1 MKTLAKSK
9 PVVKDKFKINI
20 LVILVIL
27 SQVIKM
33 HAQTDAV
40 RFERISIE
48 QGLSQTTV
56 YCIFQD
62 SRGFMW
68 FGTRDGLNKYDGY
81 GFTVYKHAPENR
93 NSLSNNNVRAIYE
106 DSSGALWIGTEAGL
120 NKFNREKETFS
131 HYVTDPNDPNSLSHN
146 RIRTILAD
154 QSGVLW
160 IGTYGGGLNRLVPP
174 APSSSASDSKG
185 PPRFVRYQHDPNDPA
200 SLSHNKIYTMCED
213 RAGALW
219 IGTIGGGLSRM
230 SQDDREKGTFTHYQ
244 HDRNNPASLSYNDVN
259 TIYEDQ
265 SGVLWVGTRGGGLDM
280 LIPSSLEREN
290 VTFAHYRHDP
300 VNASSLSHNNVNV
313 IYEDQSGVLW
323 IGTYGS
329 GLNRLIPSDSEG
341 PAGFIHYKNHP
352 NDPNSLSHNLI
363 RSIYEDRSGV
373 LWVGTSE
380 GGLSKF
386 DRTNRKFTHYQSE
399 ANNPNS
405 LSTNSVSSFYE
416 DQSGALWIGT
426 YGGGLNK
433 VVFSDNE
440 GSPPTFTQYKH
451 DPNDP
456 NSLSNNV
463 VNSIYEDRAG
473 MIWLGT
479 IAAGLNKL
487 DRSKDT
493 FTHYKHDPNNPNSLS
508 NNRVMSIYEYPDET
522 GRVLWLGTY
531 GGLNRFDRANNS
543 FTSYKHD
550 PNNPTSLSHNN
561 INVIYENKSGELWIG
576 TRGGGLSRMRRDD
589 RENNKFT
596 RYMHE
601 MNDPNSLSHNEISV
615 IYESAAA
622 PGVLWIG
629 TQGGLN
635 SLDQAKETF
644 MHYTAKEGLPNDAI
658 LGILEDNQ
666 GHLWL
671 STYKGLSK
679 FDPQTE
685 TFKNYDI
692 HDGLQSDEFNGGA
705 YHKSRISGKMFFGGI
720 NGFNAFYP
728 EKIIDDPNEP
738 PIVVTDFQIFNESV
752 KINNRSLYPENKKGG
767 PDEPQVVI
775 TDFQI
780 FSESI
785 KINNGQSGVHPNT
798 GRRRAYALEKHITE
812 TAEIVLSYKESVF
825 SFEFAALYYS
835 RPEKKQYAYKMEGF
849 DEDWVNSGTRRF
861 VTYTNLDPGEYIFRV
876 KGSNRDGVWNGKGAE
891 IKITITPPFWQT
903 WWFRIAAG
911 ASVLALAF
919 GWYGRRIRNIE
930 TQKKKLEVQVA
941 EKTREIRETQA
952 QLVQSEKMAA
962 LGKLT
967 AGIAHEINTPVGAL
981 KSTMDTMSR
990 CGAKIDQILE
1000 NSDTLA
1006 ELKNN
1011 SDYQKSLKILKEN
1024 RQVASSASERIMK
1037 VVTSLKNFTRLDEA
1051 EFEKVNIHEGLD
1063 STLTLIQHE
1072 MKDRVR
1078 LEKNYGDISEIRCY
1092 PAELNQIFMTLL
1104 RNAAQAIEK
1113 KGTIT
1118 IKTSSDENN
1127 VYVKISDTGKGM
1139 PSEKIKTLFELG
1151 FTTKDSRVGMGMG
1164 LISAYNIIQNHKG
1177 ELKVESELGKGTKF
1191 MITLPVNQRD
1201 ANV

>member
-1 MKTLAKSK
+1 MKILAKSK
-9 PVVKDKFKINI
+9 PVVKGKFKII
-20 LVILVIL
+20 ISVILVIL

-33 HAQTDAV
+33 NAQTDAAK
-40 RFERISIE
+40 FERISIE

-62 SRGFMW
+62 TRGFMW

-81 GFTVYKHAPENR
+81 DFTVYKHTPGDP
-93 NSLSNNNVRAIYE
+93 NSLSNNSVRAIYE
-106 DSSGALWIGTEAGL
+106 DSSGALWIGTDAGL
-120 NKFNREKETFS
+120 NKFKREKETFS
-131 HYVTDPNDPNSLSHN
+131 HYLTDPNDPSSLSHN

-154 QSGVLW
+154 QSGILW
-160 IGTYGGGLNRLVPP
+160 IGTMGGGLNKLVL
-174 APSSSASDSKG
+174 SDNAESHATFIHY
-185 PPRFVRYQHDPNDPA
+185 RHDPNNSA

-230 SQDDREKGTFTHYQ
+230 SQGDREKGIFTHYQ
-244 HDRNNPASLSYNDVN
+244 HDLDNPASLSHNNVN
-259 TIYEDQ
+259 TIFEDQ
-265 SGVLWVGTRGGGLDM
+265 SGVLWIGTRGGGLDM
-280 LIPSSLEREN
+280 LIPSSLQSEN
-290 VTFAHYRHDP
+290 VTFAHYRNDP

-323 IGTYGS
+323 IGTYGG
-329 GLNRLIPSDSEG
+329 GLNRLVPSVNEG
-341 PAGFIHYKNHP
+341 SPPTFIHYKNHP
-352 NDPNSLSHNLI
+352 NDPNSLSHNLV
-363 RSIYEDRSGV
+363 RSIYEDRTGV

-416 DQSGALWIGT
+416 DQSGALWVGT
-426 YGGGLNK
+426 YGNGLNK

-440 GSPPTFTQYKH
+440 GSPPTFTHYKH

-473 MIWLGT
+473 MIWFGT
-479 IAAGLNKL
+479 IAGGLNKL
-487 DRSKDT
+487 DRGKGV

-508 NNRVMSIYEYPDET
+508 NNRVMSIHEDPDET
-522 GRVLWLGTY
+522 GWVLWLGTF

-550 PNNPTSLSHNN
+550 PNNPTSLTHNN
-561 INVIYENKSGELWIG
+561 INVLYEDRAGDLWIG
-576 TRGGGLSRMRRDD
+576 TRGGGLNQFD

-601 MNDPNSLSHNEISV
+601 TNDPNSLSHNEINV

-622 PGVLWIG
+622 PGVLWLG

-635 SLDQAKETF
+635 SLDQARETF
-644 MHYTAKEGLPNDAI
+644 IHYTAKEGLPNEAI

-671 STYKGLSK
+671 STYKGLSR
-679 FDPQTE
+679 FDPKTK

-692 HDGLQSDEFNGGA
+692 HDGLQSNEFNGGA

-752 KINNRSLYPENKKGG
+752 KINNRPLYPENKKGG
-767 PDEPQVVI
+767 SDEPQVVI

-780 FSESI
+780 FSESV
-785 KINNGQSGVHPNT
+785 KINKGHQSGVHSNT
-798 GRRRAYALEKHITE
+798 GRRRTYAIEKHITE
-812 TAEIVLSYKESVF
+812 TTEIVLSYKESVF

-849 DEDWVNSGTRRF
+849 DEVWVNSGTRRF
-861 VTYTNLDPGEYIFRV
+861 ATYTNLDPGEYVFRV
-876 KGSNRDGVWNGKGAE
+876 KGSNRDGVWNEKGAE

-903 WWFRIAAG
+903 WWFRILVG
-911 ASVLALAF
+911 VSILGIVF
-919 GWYGRRIRNIE
+919 VGYKRRIRNIE

-967 AGIAHEINTPVGAL
+967 AGIAHEINTPVGVV
-981 KSTMDTMSR
+981 KSTMDTLTR
-990 CGAKIDQILE
+990 CGEKIDEILKKS
-1000 NSDTLA
+1000 NTLKD
-1006 ELKNN
+1006 LKEN
-1011 SDYQKSLKILKEN
+1011 SDYQKALEILKNN
-1024 RQVASSASERIMK
+1024 RRTASSATDRILKM
-1037 VVTSLKNFTRLDEA
+1037 VTSLKNFVQLDEA
-1051 EFEKVNIHEGLD
+1051 ELKKLDIHEGLD
-1063 STLTLIQHE
+1063 SILTLIQPE
-1072 MKDRVR
+1072 FKDGTSVI
-1078 LEKNYGDISEIRCY
+1078 KDYGELPQIYGY
-1092 PAELNQIFMTLL
+1092 PAEINQVLMTIL
-1104 RNAAQAIEK
+1104 RNASQAVEGA
-1113 KGTIT
+1113 GTIT
-1118 IKTSSDENN
+1118 INTFADENC
-1127 VYVKISDTGKGM
+1127 VHVKIADAGKGI
-1139 PSEKIKTLFELG
+1139 PSERVETLFDLN
-1151 FTTKDSRVGMGMG
+1151 FTTNGSRVGMGMG
-1164 LISAYNIIQNHKG
+1164 LFNAYNTIQKHNG
-1177 ELKVESELGKGTKF
+1177 EIKVESEVGKGSTF
-1191 MITLPVNQRD
+1191 TIILPTHLERTLESV
-1201 ANV
+1201 